1 MAVNTEPAWYQ
12 NMVAANAVDPD
23 VITAPDGPYTLGY
36 GSDYQPNTI
45 TLMCGSDEMLKCSP
59 DGFWVRG
66 VKVEQD
72 EREAQAVYE
81 GFKAWM
87 AWAQMTRDYK

>member
-12 NMVAANAVDPD
+12 NMLNANAVNADH
-23 VITAPDGPYTLGY
+23 IAP
-36 GSDYQPNTI
+36 SQPNTI
-45 TLMCGSDEMLKCSP
+45 TCRAGGEEMLRVGP

-72 EREAQAVYE
+72 ADEAKNVYE

-87 AWAQMTRDYK
+87 AWAQLTRDYQ

>member
-1 MAVNTEPAWYQ
+1 MSIC
-12 NMVAANAVDPD
+12 DPKD
-23 VITAPDGPYTLGY
+23 VITAPSGQYQLR
-36 GSDYQPNTI
+36 SDQPTAI
-45 TLMCGSDEMLKCSP
+45 TCMAGGVDMLKVSP

-72 EREAQAVYE
+72 ADEAQKVYE

-87 AWAQMTRDYK
+87 MWAQMTRDYK

>member
-1 MAVNTEPAWYQ
+1 MATNTEPAWYQ
-12 NMVAANAVDPD
+12 NMAEANAIGTYQFHNEQPTA
-23 VITAPDGPYTLGY
+23 ITMLA
-36 GSDYQPNTI
+36 GSA
-45 TLMCGSDEMLKCSP
+45 EMLKVGP

-72 EREAQAVYE
+72 ADEALKVYE

-87 AWAQMTRDYK
+87 TWAQLTRDYK

>member
-1 MAVNTEPAWYQ
+1 MLA
-12 NMVAANAVDPD
+12 
-23 VITAPDGPYTLGY
+23 
-36 GSDYQPNTI
+36 GSE
-45 TLMCGSDEMLKCSP
+45 EMLKVGP

-72 EREAQAVYE
+72 ENEAKNVYE

-87 AWAQMTRDYK
+87 AWAQLTRDYK